1 MVPAQRGWKGTV
13 TAIFAATAGTFPDFE
28 VISELGR
35 GAETVVYRVRR
46 RDHEYALK
54 LLTSAGADPR
64 ALTAL
69 RREAA
74 LLGSVGHPLLP
85 RIFEVGQAEA
95 GPYLIMEL
103 IDGRPLAQVLRT
115 HRLDERQAVR
125 LAIDLVGPLS

>member
-1 MVPAQRGWKGTV
+1 MVPAQSGWKGTV
-13 TAIFAATAGTFPDFE
+13 TAIFDARGGTFPDFQ

-35 GAETVVYRVRR
+35 GAETVVSRVRR
-46 RDHEYALK
+46 RDREYALK

-74 LLGSVGHPLLP
+74 LLGSVGHPLRP

-103 IDGRPLAQVLRT
+103 IDGRSLSHVLHN
-115 HRLDERQAVR
+115 HRLD
-125 LAIDLVGPLS
+125 